1 MPCGSRRRNRG
12 SSPRPSPGWNTWS
25 RSSSPRPIR
34 SSCAPASRT
43 RSIGSFPRSSRTRS
57 SRSKG
62 SKARTTVSTPSS
74 GISSGDRMDWTESF
88 RKAWV
93 VTGLTFRY
101 LLGTRRVIATA
112 LLAVVPIILTVS
124 LAAARVERFNI
135 LLFQDVMIPAFL
147 QVVLIF
153 VTLVNATAL
162 IREEIDDN
170 PLPCLLTRPISKPAL
185 VAYKYIGYLVA
196 VLVVLIPPIILA
208 YGVTEA
214 YGGLAFT
221 ADLDVLGGF
230 LAATILGS
238 AAYGALFLFISVLIR
253 RPLAVGLL
261 IGFVWESV
269 VDSIPGDVP
278 KLSVIH
284 YLKTILKDVIAINPL
299 GQYRTDVS
307 AGVAAGILVAV
318 SIALVILAAF
328 VFQQMEFRQK
338 AG

>member
-1 MPCGSRRRNRG
+1 
-12 SSPRPSPGWNTWS
+12 
-25 RSSSPRPIR
+25 
-34 SSCAPASRT
+34 
-43 RSIGSFPRSSRTRS
+43 
-57 SRSKG
+57 
-62 SKARTTVSTPSS
+62 
-74 GISSGDRMDWTESF
+74 MDWKESF

-93 VTGLTFRY
+93 VTGLTVRY
-101 LLGTRRVIATA
+101 LLTTRRAIATG
-112 LLAVVPIILTVS
+112 LLALVPVIITLS
-124 LAAARVERFNI
+124 LAAARVEAFDTI
-135 LLFQDVMIPAFL
+135 LFQNLMIPLFL

-170 PLPCLLTRPISKPAL
+170 TLPFLLTRPISKPAL

-196 VLVVLIPPIILA
+196 VLVVLLPPIIVA

-214 YGGLAFT
+214 YGRVAFT
-221 ADLDVLGGF
+221 TDIDVLWGF
-230 LAATILGS
+230 LATTILGS
-238 AAYGALFLFISVLIR
+238 AAYGALFLFISVLVR
-253 RPLAVGLL
+253 RPLAVGLM

-269 VDSIPGDVP
+269 VDNIPGDVP

-284 YLKTILKDVIAINPL
+284 YLKTILKDVIVINPL
-299 GQYRTDVS
+299 GGYRTDVS
-307 AGVAAGILVAV
+307 AVGAAGILVAV

>member
-1 MPCGSRRRNRG
+1 
-12 SSPRPSPGWNTWS
+12 
-25 RSSSPRPIR
+25 
-34 SSCAPASRT
+34 
-43 RSIGSFPRSSRTRS
+43 
-57 SRSKG
+57 
-62 SKARTTVSTPSS
+62 
-74 GISSGDRMDWTESF
+74 MDWTESF

-93 VTGLTFRY
+93 VTGLTMRY
-101 LLGTRRVIATA
+101 LLTTRRAIATV
-112 LLAVVPIILTVS
+112 LLALVPVIIAFS
-124 LAAARVERFNI
+124 LAAGRVARFDI
-135 LLFQDVMIPAFL
+135 LLFQDIMIPLFL

-170 PLPCLLTRPISKPAL
+170 TLPFLLTRPISKPAL
-185 VAYKYIGYLVA
+185 IAYKYLGYLIA
-196 VLVVLIPPIILA
+196 VLVVLVPPMILA

-214 YGGLAFT
+214 YSGVGFGT
-221 ADLDVLGGF
+221 DLDVLGGF

-238 AAYGALFLFISVLIR
+238 AAYGALFLFISVLVR

-299 GQYRTDVS
+299 AGYRTDVS
-307 AGVAAGILVAV
+307 AGAAAGILVAV
-318 SIALVILAAF
+318 SIALILLAAF

-338 AG
+338 A

>member
-1 MPCGSRRRNRG
+1 
-12 SSPRPSPGWNTWS
+12 
-25 RSSSPRPIR
+25 
-34 SSCAPASRT
+34 
-43 RSIGSFPRSSRTRS
+43 
-57 SRSKG
+57 
-62 SKARTTVSTPSS
+62 
-74 GISSGDRMDWTESF
+74 MDWTESV

-93 VTGLTFRY
+93 VTGLTLRY
-101 LLGTRRVIATA
+101 LLTTRRAIATG
-112 LLAVVPIILTVS
+112 LLALVPVILTLSLAGARVATFDIIL
-124 LAAARVERFNI
+124 
-135 LLFQDVMIPAFL
+135 FQQLMIPLFL

-170 PLPCLLTRPISKPAL
+170 TLPFLLTRPISKPAL
-185 VAYKYIGYLVA
+185 VAYKYVGYLVA
-196 VLVVLIPPIILA
+196 VGVVLVPPVIVA
-208 YGVTEA
+208 YTVTEA

-230 LAATILGS
+230 LATTILGS
-238 AAYGALFLFISVLIR
+238 AVYGALFLFISVLVR
-253 RPLAVGLL
+253 RPLAAGLL

-284 YLKTILKDVIAINPL
+284 YLKTILKDVIAVSPL
-299 GQYRTDVS
+299 AGYRTDVS
-307 AGVAAGILVAV
+307 AGVAGGILVAV
-318 SIALVILAAF
+318 SIALVLLAAF

>member
-1 MPCGSRRRNRG
+1 M
-12 SSPRPSPGWNTWS
+12 
-25 RSSSPRPIR
+25 
-34 SSCAPASRT
+34 
-43 RSIGSFPRSSRTRS
+43 
-57 SRSKG
+57 
-62 SKARTTVSTPSS
+62 V
-74 GISSGDRMDWTESF
+74 WTEAF

-93 VTGLTFRY
+93 VTGLTVRY
-101 LLGTRRVIATA
+101 LLTTRRAIATG
-112 LLAVVPIILTVS
+112 LLALVPVIITLS
-124 LAAARVERFNI
+124 LAAARVETFGTV
-135 LLFQDVMIPAFL
+135 LFQNLMIPLFL

-170 PLPCLLTRPISKPAL
+170 TLPFLLTRPISKPAL

-196 VLVVLIPPIILA
+196 VVVVLVPPVIVA

-214 YGGLAFT
+214 YSGVAFT
-221 ADLDVLGGF
+221 TDLDVLGGF
-230 LAATILGS
+230 LATTILGS
-238 AAYGALFLFISVLIR
+238 AAYGALFLFISVLVR

-284 YLKTILKDVIAINPL
+284 YLKTILKDVVAIGPL
-299 GQYRTDVS
+299 GGYSSDLS
-307 AGVAAGILVAV
+307 AGAAAGVLIAF
-318 SIALVILAAF
+318 SIAMVILSAF

-338 AG
+338 A

>member
-1 MPCGSRRRNRG
+1 
-12 SSPRPSPGWNTWS
+12 
-25 RSSSPRPIR
+25 
-34 SSCAPASRT
+34 
-43 RSIGSFPRSSRTRS
+43 
-57 SRSKG
+57 
-62 SKARTTVSTPSS
+62 
-74 GISSGDRMDWTESF
+74 MDWTESF

-112 LLAVVPIILTVS
+112 LLALFPIILTVS

-135 LLFQDVMIPAFL
+135 LLFQDVMIPVFL

-153 VTLVNATAL
+153 VALVNATAL

-170 PLPCLLTRPISKPAL
+170 TLPFLLTRPISKPAL
-185 VAYKYIGYLVA
+185 VACKYVGYLVA
-196 VLVVLIPPIILA
+196 VLVLVLPPVVVA

-214 YGGLAFT
+214 YGGLGFT
-221 ADLDVLGGF
+221 ADSDVLWGL
-230 LAATILGS
+230 LAVTILGT
-238 AAYGALFLFISVLIR
+238 AAYGALFLFISVLVR

-284 YLKTILKDVIAINPL
+284 YLKTILKDVVAIGPL
-299 GQYRTDVS
+299 GGYSSDLS
-307 AGVAAGILVAV
+307 AGAAAGVLIAF
-318 SIALVILAAF
+318 SIAMVILSAF

>member
-1 MPCGSRRRNRG
+1 MPCESRRRNRG
-12 SSPRPSPGWNTWS
+12 SLPRPSPGWIT
-25 RSSSPRPIR
+25 SSPSNSRRPICC
-34 SSCAPASRT
+34 SCAPESRT
-43 RSIGSFPRSSRTRS
+43 RSTESSPRSSRTRS

-62 SKARTTVSTPSS
+62 SRVRMTVSTRCS
-74 GISSGDRMDWTESF
+74 GISSGDRMEWTESF

-93 VTGLTFRY
+93 VTSLTLRY

-112 LLAVVPIILTVS
+112 LLAAFPLILTLSLAGARIESFDIILFQ
-124 LAAARVERFNI
+124 RFMVP
-135 LLFQDVMIPAFL
+135 LYL

-170 PLPCLLTRPISKPAL
+170 TLPFLLTRPISKPAL

-238 AAYGALFLFISVLIR
+238 AAYGALLLF
-253 RPLAVGLL
+253 
-261 IGFVWESV
+261 GFVWESV

-284 YLKTILKDVIAINPL
+284 YLKTILKDVIAVNPL
-299 GQYRTDVS
+299 GGYRTDIS
-307 AGVAAGILVAV
+307 AGVAAGILVAA
-318 SIALVILAAF
+318 SIALVILTAF
-328 VFQQMEFRQK
+328 VFQQIEFRQK